1 MSLWLKFFPRVL
13 VCSAAGVKKSLPY
26 KSSKKCLLSVPS
38 GATSPGVP
46 RTNSTSPEVISDD
59 HDEGPKMKRVKIE
72 GMKIEG
78 IEAPPKVT
86 ATLELEE
93 DPEIFDLSSGSRYD
107 HYPTSFG
114 VLK

>member
-1 MSLWLKFFPRVL
+1 M
-13 VCSAAGVKKSLPY
+13 
-26 KSSKKCLLSVPS
+26 LSVPS
-38 GATSPGVP
+38 GAASPGVP

-72 GMKIEG
+72 GL
-78 IEAPPKVT
+78 EAPPKVT

-107 HYPTSFG
+107 HYPTSFRRYETKI
-114 VLK
+114 VF